1 MNIKLYD
8 YMCEDIVHIRTVV
21 FVEEQKFEYEFDDID
36 NNCIFLVAY
45 DMDKPIAMCRYFP
58 IDKDTYAIGRIA
70 VMKDYRG
77 KGLGGM
83 IVEEAE
89 RHVKEAGAIF
99 ATLSAQV
106 RVKEFYERLGY
117 APEGETYY
125 EEYCEHIKMKKRL

>member
-8 YMCEDIVHIRTVV
+8 YLHEDIVHIRTVV

-45 DMDKPIAMCRYFP
+45 DKDEPIATCRYFP
-58 IDKDTYAIGRIA
+58 VGKDTYAIGRIA
-70 VMKDYRG
+70 VMKEHRR
-77 KGLGGM
+77 KGLGRM

-89 RHVKEAGAIF
+89 HHVKEAGAMF

-106 RVKEFYERLGY
+106 RAKNFYEKLGY
-117 APEGETYY
+117 VCVGDTYY